1 MQNLLT
7 SLLIFRN
14 PSIGIHV
21 HLPMKEYKKL
31 HLKNDDDSDRLID
44 HLNQGWELFREFTGW
59 VIVCKDQEAVA
70 ESSDFEI
77 FKIAQSLL
85 ESVTP
90 GTLTIKDA
98 TLALEKA
105 KEIYMRGSISPDEL
119 GKPVFRPHR
128 EWFEMLKEPLRSQAL
143 DALGK
148 FPLEEKISSSM
159 SEAFSA
165 AFSWKGVGEIDKW
178 GGVYDFFEG
187 RGIALSDSEYNA
199 GYALAKQCAPDGW
212 EQQGAGE

>member
-1 MQNLLT
+1 MNA
-7 SLLIFRN
+7 SVS
-14 PSIGIHV
+14 PAA
-21 HLPMKEYKKL
+21 
-31 HLKNDDDSDRLID
+31 
-44 HLNQGWELFREFTGW
+44 ELE
-59 VIVCKDQEAVA
+59 
-70 ESSDFEI
+70 
-77 FKIAQSLL
+77 
-85 ESVTP
+85 
-90 GTLTIKDA
+90 
-98 TLALEKA
+98 
-105 KEIYMRGSISPDEL
+105 
-119 GKPVFRPHR
+119 KPVFRPHR

>member
-1 MQNLLT
+1 MQNLLA
-7 SLLIFRN
+7 SILIFRN

-31 HLKNDDDSDRLID
+31 DLKNDNGATNLV
-44 HLNQGWELFREFTGW
+44 HYLNEGWDIFREFPGW
-59 VIVCKDQEAVA
+59 II
-70 ESSDFEI
+70 I
-77 FKIAQSLL
+77 FRDK
-85 ESVTP
+85 
-90 GTLTIKDA
+90 K
-98 TLALEKA
+98 
-105 KEIYMRGSISPDEL
+105 PDEGPL
-119 GKPVFRPHR
+119 FQKLSKILSRPEVETMTIEQFEVLWNEAGGNLNASVSPAAEPEKPVFRPHR

>member
-1 MQNLLT
+1 
-7 SLLIFRN
+7 
-14 PSIGIHV
+14 
-21 HLPMKEYKKL
+21 MKEYKKL

-59 VIVCKDQEAVA
+59 VIVCKFFDDAVSPA
-70 ESSDFEI
+70 E
-77 FKIAQSLL
+77 L
-85 ESVTP
+85 E
-90 GTLTIKDA
+90 
-98 TLALEKA
+98 
-105 KEIYMRGSISPDEL
+105 
-119 GKPVFRPHR
+119 KPVFRPHR

>member
-1 MQNLLT
+1 ME
-7 SLLIFRN
+7 
-14 PSIGIHV
+14 
-21 HLPMKEYKKL
+21 KYKKL
-31 HLKNDDDSDRLID
+31 SLKNDEDAQSLVD
-44 HLNQGWELFREFTGW
+44 HLNKDWTIFKEFPGW
-59 VIVCKDQEAVA
+59 VVMFKNQQLSEGALFEKLSKILSRPEVETMTI
-70 ESSDFEI
+70 EDFEVLWNE
-77 FKIAQSLL
+77 AGGNLNASVSPAAEL
-85 ESVTP
+85 E
-90 GTLTIKDA
+90 
-98 TLALEKA
+98 
-105 KEIYMRGSISPDEL
+105 
-119 GKPVFRPHR
+119 KPVFRPHR

>member
-1 MQNLLT
+1 MKGRGKCKAY
-7 SLLIFRN
+7 IFRN

-31 HLKNDDDSDRLID
+31 DLKNDNGATNLV
-44 HLNQGWELFREFTGW
+44 HYLNEGWDIFREFPGW
-59 VIVCKDQEAVA
+59 IIIFRDKKPA
-70 ESSDFEI
+70 EGALFEKLSKILSRPTVETMTIEDFEVLWNE
-77 FKIAQSLL
+77 AGGNLNASVSPAAEL
-85 ESVTP
+85 E
-90 GTLTIKDA
+90 
-98 TLALEKA
+98 
-105 KEIYMRGSISPDEL
+105 
-119 GKPVFRPHR
+119 KPVFRPHR

>member
-1 MQNLLT
+1 M
-7 SLLIFRN
+7 
-14 PSIGIHV
+14 
-21 HLPMKEYKKL
+21 MEKYKKL
-31 HLKNDDDSDRLID
+31 SLKNDEDSDNLVD
-44 HLNQGWELFREFTGW
+44 HLNKDWTIFKEFPGW
-59 VIVCKDQEAVA
+59 VVMFKNQQLSEGALFEKLSKILSRPEVETMTI
-70 ESSDFEI
+70 EDFEVLWNE
-77 FKIAQSLL
+77 AGGNLNASVSPAAEL
-85 ESVTP
+85 E
-90 GTLTIKDA
+90 
-98 TLALEKA
+98 
-105 KEIYMRGSISPDEL
+105 
-119 GKPVFRPHR
+119 KPVFRPHR

>member
-1 MQNLLT
+1 MKGRGKCKAY
-7 SLLIFRN
+7 IFRN

-59 VIVCKDQEAVA
+59 VIVCKFFADKKSPLLVRLNEILDKPSAGEMTIVEFEVLWNEAGGNLNASVSPAA
-70 ESSDFEI
+70 E
-77 FKIAQSLL
+77 L
-85 ESVTP
+85 E
-90 GTLTIKDA
+90 
-98 TLALEKA
+98 
-105 KEIYMRGSISPDEL
+105 
-119 GKPVFRPHR
+119 KPVFRPHR

>member
-1 MQNLLT
+1 
-7 SLLIFRN
+7 
-14 PSIGIHV
+14 
-21 HLPMKEYKKL
+21 MKEYKKL

-105 KEIYMRGSISPDEL
+105 KEIYMRGSISPGEPE
-119 GKPVFRPHR
+119 KPVSRPHR

-143 DALGK
+143 TALDSYRIEEV
-148 FPLEEKISSSM
+148 PLSSSM
-159 SEAFSA
+159 AEAFSA
-165 AFSWKGVGEIDKW
+165 GFSWRGSGTRDKW
-178 GGVYDFFEG
+178 DGVYDYFDG
-187 RGIALSDSEYNA
+187 RTMLRSDSEYCD
-199 GYALAKQCAPDGW
+199 GYAIATQCAPDGW